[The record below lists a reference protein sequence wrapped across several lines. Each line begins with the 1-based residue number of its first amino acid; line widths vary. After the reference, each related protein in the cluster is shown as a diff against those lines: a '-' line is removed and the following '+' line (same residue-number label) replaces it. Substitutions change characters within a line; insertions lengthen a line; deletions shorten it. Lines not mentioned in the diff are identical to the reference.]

1 MLMRTSILLTAALSV
16 VEGCSGSGEPAT
28 ITAPLEITATEY
40 QLDLAGTRTVPA
52 GLVHVTFRNRGRQPH
67 ALGIWRL
74 NDGVTFERF
83 RRQANADGAI
93 DLVSPRGGIAQL
105 EPGRTWEMTTQL
117 RPGLYGVVD
126 YAGDDPGQK
135 SNIERGM
142 IAQLRVVPAQHQ
154 ADAPPDATVRVTL
167 DDFAFRGLP
176 ATFSTDAVLDV
187 RSEGREGHE
196 VNLIRLAP
204 DKTMADVRSVLKEFL
219 AGNDVEPPGEVVE
232 LLGPVATG
240 WRGWIKP
247 HLAPGR
253 YAALCLMPDAATGKV
268 HAELGMVSSFTVT
281 RG

>member
-1 MLMRTSILLTAALSV
+1 MLIRTCILLTAALFV
-16 VEGCSGSGEPAT
+16 AEGCNGSGEPAT
-28 ITAPLEITATEY
+28 APTPLKITATENH
-40 QLDLAGTRTVPA
+40 LDLAGTRTVPA
-52 GLVHVTFRNRGRQPH
+52 GLVHVTFRNRGRDPH

-83 RRQANADGAI
+83 RRRANGDGAI
-93 DLVSPRGGIAQL
+93 DLVSPRGGVAQL
-105 EPGRTWEMTTQL
+105 DPGRTWEMTTQL

-135 SNIERGM
+135 SNMERGM
-142 IAQLRVVPAQHQ
+142 IASLRVTPAQHR
-154 ADAPPDATVRVTL
+154 AEAPPQAAVSVTL

-176 ATFSTDAVLDV
+176 TTFSTDAVLDV
-187 RSEGREGHE
+187 RSRGHEGHE

-204 DKTMADVRSVLKEFL
+204 DKTMADVRSALKQFL

-253 YAALCLMPDAATGKV
+253 YAALCLMPDSATGKV

-281 RG
+281 RD